1 MPQLHYIYLVHETK
15 FHNPH
20 KDIYKIGRTSRNPR
34 ERTKE
39 YEKGT
44 TEILISECDDS
55 FLCERELLDIF
66 KQKFKQIFIYD
77 RIEHFEGNKQAMKD
91 TINNYLSDRERKIS
105 NLQNSSVQQPN
116 RKQLFPNIAPENY
129 LPVFQE
135 YDKYLNGEFVLEKY
149 VVKDYDMLCKLWPN
163 LKYISIDDKINCSGK
178 FEENSIWSR
187 IIEFKNFK
195 EFQQKIKWIINCLK
209 KSKLEIYRT
218 IKLNNDKL
226 SIKYIT
232 EDEVNNLYWR
242 EKDVNTGKYLCNFQ
256 EISKRRTQSNLPTF
270 RTKDNT
276 LINTYLS
283 IDVDLNAIVSDIIEQ
298 KDQFDK
304 LILDSSVKV
313 YDFFKPY
320 SNVLKSI
327 QSVNQLITQ
336 PANQVSTT

>member
-20 KDIYKIGRTSRNPR
+20 QNIYKIGRTSRNPH

-39 YEKGT
+39 YEKGS

-55 FLCERELLDIF
+55 FVCERELLDIF
-66 KQKFKQIFIYD
+66 AQKFKQIFIYD

-149 VVKDYDMLCKLWPN
+149 VVKDYSMLCKLLPN
-163 LKYISIDDKINCSGK
+163 LRYILINDKIKFSGIMDLYSDPLLIYK
-178 FEENSIWSR
+178 
-187 IIEFKNFK
+187 FKNLK
-195 EFQQKIKWIINCLK
+195 EFQRQIKQATNNLK
-209 KSKLEIYRT
+209 KSKREIYRM
-218 IKLNNDKL
+218 IKLDNDKL
-226 SIKYIT
+226 SMKYIT
-232 EDEVNNLYWR
+232 KDEVNKLYWHK
-242 EKDVNTGKYLCNFQ
+242 KDMNTGKYLGDFQ
-256 EISKRRTQSNLPTF
+256 EISKRHTKSNLPTF

-283 IDVDLNAIVSDIIEQ
+283 IDIDVNAVVTDMISKQ
-298 KDQFDK
+298 NQFDK
-304 LILDSSVKV
+304 FVPDLSIKIH
-313 YDFFKPY
+313 DFFKPY
-320 SNVLKSI
+320 SGVLKSF
-327 QSVNQLITQ
+327 QLVNQPVTQ
-336 PANQVSTT
+336 PANQVSMT